1 MAYTIET
8 HHPYVAREPLRDFG
22 VSDPDF
28 NRYLN
33 SLQAAD
39 ETIGWVM
46 GELRRRGLEDST
58 LVAVT
63 SDHGESFGQHNQRIH
78 SFSVYESA
86 VHVPLVLLHPEL
98 REEQPPRIADVA
110 GHIDVAPTLLAALG
124 IDAPADWQGRSLLRS
139 AGFQPAQ
146 IGEVGAVDDSLEAC
160 ATDRRIYFFATGN
173 QVILGL
179 RDGPFKYHYHLSTG
193 HEELFELP
201 SDPGEMHNLAAE
213 QPDRCAAYKRKL
225 GGFVSYQRRFMA
237 EHRAK

>member
-1 MAYTIET
+1 
-8 HHPYVAREPLRDFG
+8 
-22 VSDPDF
+22 
-28 NRYLN
+28 
-33 SLQAAD
+33 
-39 ETIGWVM
+39 
-46 GELRRRGLEDST
+46 
-58 LVAVT
+58 VAVT

-110 GHIDVAPTLLAALG
+110 GHIDVAPTLLAA
-124 IDAPADWQGRSLLRS
+124 LRS

-213 QPDRCAAYKRKL
+213 QPDRCATYKRKL